1 MMTTAQ
7 VSQYL
12 KAKGIRPSA
21 QRIAIIGYLMEH
33 PVHPTAENIYDALMP
48 DMPSLSL
55 TTVYNTLNC
64 LVSSGIGVERLNSDP
79 RNARFDFVDTPHA
92 HMYCRCC
99 GAVMDLPLDAVTFAG
114 MSPDGDFHVE
124 QIELCYR
131 GLCSKCHDKM

>member
-21 QRIAIIGYLMEH
+21 QRIAIMRYLMEH

-55 TTVYNTLNC
+55 TTV
-64 LVSSGIGVERLNSDP
+64 
-79 RNARFDFVDTPHA
+79 
-92 HMYCRCC
+92 
-99 GAVMDLPLDAVTFAG
+99 
-114 MSPDGDFHVE
+114 
-124 QIELCYR
+124 
-131 GLCSKCHDKM
+131 